1 MHHLPKAAA
10 LLAAFTFAPAAL
22 AGTEFNVSP
31 DCGVTC
37 QNAFEGAVEDIS
49 AALNYKALAPAESTG
64 VLGFGVGAFVNY
76 TPVENRK
83 DWKQLTGTDVD
94 FVGMAG
100 LVVSKGL
107 PFGFDVGAFY
117 TAVPDT
123 DVSAYGAELRYA
135 ILEGG
140 MAEPALA
147 VRGAYTTTNGIDD
160 FDYEAYSVDMALSKG
175 FTFLTP
181 YIGAGYVWS
190 TATPQG
196 AVTGAPFNLR
206 EVEVDHQRIYV
217 GLRITVAILEL
228 TPEYERQGDNNG
240 YSLRLGFSF

>member
-1 MHHLPKAAA
+1 MRRLPTAVA
-10 LLAAFTFAPAAL
+10 LLAATTFAPAAF
-22 AGTEFNVSP
+22 ASTEFSVAP

-37 QNAFEGAVEDIS
+37 QSAFEGAVEDIS

-64 VLGFGVGAFVNY
+64 LLGFGIGAFVNY
-76 TPVENRK
+76 TPVENK
-83 DWKQLTGTDVD
+83 SDWKQLTGTNVD

-100 LVVSKGL
+100 VVVSKGL

-123 DVSAYGAELRYA
+123 SVSAFGAELRYA

-140 MAEPALA
+140 VAEPALA
-147 VRGAYTTTNGIDD
+147 VRGAYTATSGIDD

-196 AVTGAPFNLR
+196 TVTEAPFNLR
-206 EVEVDHQRIYV
+206 KVDVDHERIYV
-217 GLRITVAILEL
+217 GLRVTLAILEL